1 MDRAT
6 AFQTSR
12 HSGGR
17 VAQWLPLSAQ
27 VRGRGVVTQAVTA
40 SAQVGKPHRTSY
52 SALLLMLA
60 VAALTPAGRKIWKT
74 ALVFSPPSTMQHTQS
89 IEVVVVGL
97 DLFSQTP
104 RLELTSVDGQDV
116 TLELSQYS
124 TSVFQKGGVLNLTHL
139 RLGELVRV
147 DCALQRGRPVARSI
161 EIVKTPQALELGPRF
176 VSSP

>member
-12 HSGGR
+12 HSGVR
-17 VAQWLPLSAQ
+17 IAQWLPLSAQ
-27 VRGRGVVTQAVTA
+27 VRGRGMAQAVTA

-74 ALVFSPPSTMQHTQS
+74 ALVFSPSSSIQHTQS
-89 IEVVVVGL
+89 IDGVVVGL

-104 RLELTSVDGQDV
+104 RLELTAVDGQDV
-116 TLELSQYS
+116 ALELSWYS

-147 DCALQRGRPVARSI
+147 DSARLRGRVVARAI
-161 EIVKTPQALELGPRF
+161 EILKTPQALELGPRL
-176 VSSP
+176 VSSH